1 MQTFLPQGDMY
12 LLSAQLDTWPVQY
25 WALSFTDFG
34 WGRPKRIEE
43 ISIDTTRAISLTESR
58 DLEGGIEVGL
68 ALPNL
73 RWMLLLLCSLKVSRP
88 FLDSLLLQCKS
99 RITKIFTNCLCLL
112 RLMYII
118 LSCEKNCILELLFI
132 LQA

>member
-43 ISIDTTRAISLTESR
+43 ISIDTTRAISLIESR

-68 ALPNL
+68 ALPKPEMDAFVTLYTEGLKAL
-73 RWMLLLLCSLKVSRP
+73 R
-88 FLDSLLLQCKS
+88 
-99 RITKIFTNCLCLL
+99 
-112 RLMYII
+112 
-118 LSCEKNCILELLFI
+118 
-132 LQA
+132 